1 MASSYDVI
9 NLSELA
15 VPDAI
20 VVPDAATIFLAGWH
34 VFGHSI
40 RRLMRWWSLTQRT
53 NRARLMLIS

>member
-20 VVPDAATIFLAGWH
+20 VVPDASEIFSPLAVAAAGA
-34 VFGHSI
+34 G
-40 RRLMRWWSLTQRT
+40 Q
-53 NRARLMLIS
+53 

>member
-20 VVPDAATIFLAGWH
+20 VVPDAAEIFSRWLARLPDRWH
-34 VFGHSI
+34 VRI
-40 RRLMRWWSLTQRT
+40 YPLL
-53 NRARLMLIS
+53 LIAVLLVMSVWG

>member
-20 VVPDAATIFLAGWH
+20 VVPDASEIFPAGWRDCGSWT
-34 VFGHSI
+34 VS
-40 RRLMRWWSLTQRT
+40 LMRWWSLIRHT
-53 NRARLMLIS
+53 NRER